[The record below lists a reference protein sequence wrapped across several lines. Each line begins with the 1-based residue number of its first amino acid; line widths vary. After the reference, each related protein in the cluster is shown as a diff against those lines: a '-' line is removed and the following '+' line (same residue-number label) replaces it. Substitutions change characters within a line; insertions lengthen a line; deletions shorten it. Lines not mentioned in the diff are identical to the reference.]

1 MQALRE
7 AITQMGRGVGKDI
20 VHAGRFLNHRL
31 ETGLIFEMG
40 RVIAQHFR
48 NDNPDLIMTVEA
60 SGIALAITAAHDLG
74 DLPVLIAKKTPAK
87 SHAEE
92 MLVTDVSSYTH
103 GDRYQMR
110 CAKSCLPPAS
120 RVLIVDDFLADGE
133 AVHGMME
140 LIRQAGAVTVGVAVG
155 IEKGFQPGGKALRA
169 QGVKLLSL
177 SVVREIRDGQILLG
191 DD

>member
-40 RVIAQHFR
+40 REIAEHFR
-48 NDNPDLIMTVEA
+48 NEKPDLIMTVEA
-60 SGIALAITAAHDLG
+60 SGIALAVTAAHDLN

-103 GDRYQMR
+103 GDRYRMR

>member
-7 AITQMGRGVGKDI
+7 AITQMGKGVGKDI

-40 RVIAQHFR
+40 REIAQHFK
-48 NDNPDLIMTVEA
+48 NENPDLIMTVEA
-60 SGIALAITAAHDLG
+60 SGIALAVTAAHDLG
-74 DLPVLIAKKTPAK
+74 DLPVLIAKKTLAK

-103 GDRYQMR
+103 GNQYRMR
-110 CAKSCLPPAS
+110 CARSCLPPET

-133 AVHGMME
+133 AVRGMME
-140 LIRQAGAVTVGVAVG
+140 LISQAGAVTVGVAVG

-177 SVVREIRDGQILLG
+177 SVVREIRDGQILLT